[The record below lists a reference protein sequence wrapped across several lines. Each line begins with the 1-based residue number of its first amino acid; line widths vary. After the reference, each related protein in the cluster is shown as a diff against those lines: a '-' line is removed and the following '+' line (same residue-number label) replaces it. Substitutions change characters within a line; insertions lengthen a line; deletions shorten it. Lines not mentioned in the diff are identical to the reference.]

1 MVSSL
6 FAFSVT
12 FIGAL
17 YFSWMYTEWNFNLWV
32 PIGLHILMN
41 LAWFIFDMEGIENA
55 AGGLISNIARL
66 ISILLAVGLTVWY
79 KRKAESKV
87 FSYPVWQL

>member
-1 MVSSL
+1 
-6 FAFSVT
+6 
-12 FIGAL
+12 
-17 YFSWMYTEWNFNLWV
+17 
-32 PIGLHILMN
+32 MN

-66 ISILLAVGLTVWY
+66 ISILLTVGLTVWY